1 MTIDFEHNYKGS
13 RRPEVALITNHGYAG
28 VEIPVGGAQDTG
40 GQVLYVNSL
49 ARALDS
55 LGYRVTIFTRGG
67 FPHYQSNR
75 LRTDTE
81 YLSDHVRYVFVP
93 GGGNE
98 FLRKEDIA
106 VALDEQVDWLDEFIR
121 REAEEQGKHPWEVY
135 EFVNSHYWDG
145 GVLGMRLVERWRD
158 DLVMDAIDELLSG
171 TVPGE
176 FLERLREGRHWVS
189 LGENPA
195 YQIGKLLIDQEGSP
209 ATPIIQRVRVAAFK
223 WAALARK
230 ENGTEVDQLV
240 GAVAF
245 ALAGVQ
251 DRMAPALHH
260 QIACEALGEAFL
272 SLFPVRNDKLWDD
285 LGKAD
290 RHVWT
295 PHSLAAWKEDTSRDH
310 AREWK
315 RKQKFCE
322 RRDHERVVAA
332 RTRAISATSAELAE
346 RLRSQYGVT
355 SNRLFYF
362 PPCVDRAFFREY
374 SEQEK
379 DPAYQY
385 LSCVSGVPVE
395 KLRSSRLVFETSR
408 MDEVKR
414 KDLVLDAFALVAKER
429 DDVLLFIGGGP
440 ENSYFSSLK
449 KHLASVPALKGK
461 AFLTGHIPGRFIG
474 PLFSLCEVY
483 ASASEMEGFGTSV
496 MQAAA
501 SGAAVVCTEM
511 TPVAVQYLSEEA
523 AIVPAGEVYDF
534 ARAIQNLL
542 DDEEVREE
550 RSRALKQ
557 KVKAFDWE
565 VQVNAFVAYLR
576 SRGIPV
582 AKTQTHLKTNE
593 QRTVRDFPAN
603 AVANATRRSANLA

>member
-1 MTIDFEHNYKGS
+1 MTMEFEHRFKGS

-49 ARALDS
+49 ARALDCQ
-55 LGYRVTIFTRGG
+55 GYRVTIFTRGG
-67 FPHYQSNR
+67 FPHYQSHR
-75 LRTDTE
+75 LRVEPE
-81 YLSDHVRYVFVP
+81 YLTEHIRYVFVP
-93 GGGNE
+93 GGGSE

-106 VALDEQVDWLDEFIR
+106 VALDEQVDWLDSFIR
-121 REAEEQGKHPWEVY
+121 REAEERGEHPWEVY

-158 DLVMDAIDELLSG
+158 DLVMDAIDELLAG
-171 TVPGE
+171 NVPGE
-176 FLERLREGRHWVS
+176 SLERLREGRHWVS

-195 YQIGKLLIDQEGSP
+195 YQIGRLLIDHEGSP

-223 WAALARK
+223 WAALAGK

-251 DRMAPALHH
+251 ERMAPALHL
-260 QIACEALGEAFL
+260 QVACEALGEAFL
-272 SLFPVRNDKLWDD
+272 SLFPKRSDQLWED

-322 RRDHERVVAA
+322 RRDHERVVCAS
-332 RTRAISATSAELAE
+332 TRAISATSAEMAE
-346 RLRSQYGVT
+346 RLRSQYGVPN
-355 SNRLFYF
+355 SRLFYF

-374 SEQEK
+374 SDQEK
-379 DPAYQY
+379 EPTYQY
-385 LSCVSGVPVE
+385 LAGVSGLSVE
-395 KLRSSRLVFETSR
+395 KIKSSRMVFETSR

-414 KDLVLDAFALVAKER
+414 KDLLIDAFALVAKER
-429 DDVLLFIGGGP
+429 NDVLLFIGGGP
-440 ENSYFSSLK
+440 ENGLTHSLK
-449 KHLASVPALKGK
+449 KHLAFLPELKHK

-474 PLFSLCEVY
+474 PLFSICDVY

-501 SGAAVVCTEM
+501 SGAAVVCTVM
-511 TPVAVQYLSEEA
+511 TPVAVHYLSEEA

-542 DDEEVREE
+542 DDEDVREE

-557 KVKAFDWE
+557 KVKVFDWE
-565 VQVNAFVAYLR
+565 VQVNAFVTYLR

-582 AKTQTHLKTNE
+582 AKTQTHLKSNDP
-593 QRTVRDFPAN
+593 RTVREFPASL
-603 AVANATRRSANLA
+603 VATARRSANM